1 MLSSTSGY
9 IIGIEGV
16 MNSGFSIRRKLSD
29 INIIKLQKAK
39 IINPNPY
46 NKVITEFLL
55 SKYHIRNLKPKD
67 PSMYEPTMTEILFAS
82 NKFIIEK
89 FENIAMDKITITR
102 LPIKIYDAVLFIFV
116 KSKRYFDL
124 DKSFML
130 SFSTNFCMYNC
141 PKMGIKVIKINVEI
155 PIGDFISSWINS
167 GLVQIATST
176 IKQRFII
183 KMKRYN
189 FLKSEKRI

>member
-67 PSMYEPTMTEILFAS
+67 PSMYEPTMTEILFAT

-89 FENIAMDKITITR
+89 FENITIDKITITR

-116 KSKRYFDL
+116 KSNRYFDL
-124 DKSFML
+124 DKSFLL
-130 SFSTNFCMYNC
+130 SFSTNLCRYNC
-141 PKMGIKVIKINVEI
+141 PNIDPKVIKIKVEI
-155 PIGDFISSWINS
+155 PVGDFISSWINS
-167 GLVQIATST
+167 GLVQIATSI